1 MPDFKNST
9 FQKRRATDCEQCAQI
24 IKAFVVNDLGEPDF
38 DGHRKAHAQMIEAEK
53 VLHGLM
59 SMRATWQLKSQISL
73 MQLRIREHLKL
84 MEWVAFVHLP
94 LSMPFSNLGSP
105 SAKFLLKRY

>member
-53 VLHGLM
+53 VLHGYKLE
-59 SMRATWQLKSQISL
+59 ATKKVVGWIVAGLLGLATSIVFSYVKEQLHAEPAPVKTT
-73 MQLRIREHLKL
+73 KL
-84 MEWVAFVHLP
+84 AAP
-94 LSMPFSNLGSP
+94 
-105 SAKFLLKRY
+105 